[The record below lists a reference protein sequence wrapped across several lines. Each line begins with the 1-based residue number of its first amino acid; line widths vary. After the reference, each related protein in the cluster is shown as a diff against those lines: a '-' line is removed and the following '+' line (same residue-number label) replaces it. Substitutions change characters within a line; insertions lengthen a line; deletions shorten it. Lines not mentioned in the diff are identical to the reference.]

1 VAAAAVDFVERLL
14 ARDPSERLGGE
25 AGDIEAHP
33 FLDAFGGASPED
45 VRAMVAPE
53 VLGGGE
59 EGEGGEDAGEDPGGK
74 EAERAATFDSGS
86 EGYGDDSDA
95 G

>member
-1 VAAAAVDFVERLL
+1 
-14 ARDPSERLGGE
+14 
-25 AGDIEAHP
+25 
-33 FLDAFGGASPED
+33 
-45 VRAMVAPE
+45 MVAPE

>member
-1 VAAAAVDFVERLL
+1 MAAAAVDFVERLL

-53 VLGGGE
+53 VLSGGGE
-59 EGEGGEDAGEDPGGK
+59 EGEDPDPGGE
-74 EAERAATFDSGS
+74 EAGRAATFDSGS